1 MQIKGILKGGTRLH
15 RCGKE
20 GKKKREKRAKSL
32 SFEGQGRH

>member
-20 GKKKREKRAKSL
+20 EKKREKRAKSL